1 MPGKS
6 DGVWAVKSVIGVA
19 RNWLRF
25 VKRLRTQV
33 SAVPLIKVEGP
44 GCEVILRRV
53 ASLPE
58 PHLPFRLFGLL
69 GPLALAQAQAG
80 ATAVLVNEFDAGVF

>member
-1 MPGKS
+1 MGCQ
-6 DGVWAVKSVIGVA
+6 SVIGVA
-19 RNWLRF
+19 QNWLRF
-25 VKRLRTQV
+25 AKRLRTHV